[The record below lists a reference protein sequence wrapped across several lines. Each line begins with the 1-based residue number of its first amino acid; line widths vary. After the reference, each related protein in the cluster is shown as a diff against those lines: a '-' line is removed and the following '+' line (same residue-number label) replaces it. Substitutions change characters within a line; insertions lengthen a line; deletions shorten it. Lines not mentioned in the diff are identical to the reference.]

1 MTNKTLARAG
11 FLALVMPVL
20 AGCMVFGSKANRNDP
35 NFQAGYSDGCASA
48 TANGAD
54 YRTGG
59 QVRDDALY
67 KSSQPYRSGWGTGFA
82 SCNPRSNPAG
92 TDPNM
97 GGMPS
102 QRPPGQL

>member
-1 MTNKTLARAG
+1 MTKKPLAIAL
-11 FLALVMPVL
+11 LALAPLL
-20 AGCMVFGSKANRNDP
+20 AGCIALGGKSRNDP

-48 TANGAD
+48 NANGAN

-59 QVRDDALY
+59 TVRDDALY
-67 KSSQPYRSGWGTGFA
+67 KSSQPYRSGWSTGFA

-92 TDPNM
+92 TDPNN